1 MLLKSQCWFITCMH
15 IWFFFFLIFYEFFW
29 TFFFQFFLWRGK
41 KKKKPHQPSPASQTR
56 CPLLSPDEPG
66 AVSPL
71 PGASDGGCLLSAQPA
86 QPGCRRRP
94 PLMEITHICA
104 SGSVFKISW
113 TVKGMMPWRRYL
125 PCSHRS
131 TSMLGGILRALLA
144 MCFNNVVFPLL

>member
-1 MLLKSQCWFITCMH
+1 MLLKSQCWFITCMY
-15 IWFFFFLIFYEFFW
+15 IWFFFKN
-29 TFFFQFFLWRGK
+29 FLWIFLNIFFSILSVAWK
-41 KKKKPHQPSPASQTR
+41 KKKKTHQPSPASQTR

-104 SGSVFKISW
+104 SGSVSKISW
-113 TVKGMMPWRRYL
+113 TAKGMMPWRRYL